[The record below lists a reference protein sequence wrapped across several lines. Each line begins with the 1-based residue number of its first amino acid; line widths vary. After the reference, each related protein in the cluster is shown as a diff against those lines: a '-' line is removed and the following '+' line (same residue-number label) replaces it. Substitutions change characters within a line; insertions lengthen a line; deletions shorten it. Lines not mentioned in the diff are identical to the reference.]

1 MVRALTEVATGAL
14 LLIGVSLG
22 IYVAAA
28 TLHERSHWAVGRL
41 WSSDVRVRQIF
52 VVFPVSVEF
61 PSPYDVPPGAI
72 RLAGAAPL
80 LVCLPVGLALF
91 TTLEASFRVRIVL
104 ALPFWAA
111 SILSPSDLLAVLF
124 PRRFQVVAAEHEKLT
139 HLRVTEILLEELRP

>member
-1 MVRALTEVATGAL
+1 MVRALAEMATGVL
-14 LLIGVSLG
+14 LLIGVSLVV
-22 IYVAAA
+22 YVAAA

-41 WSSDVRVRQIF
+41 WSSDVRVRQLF

-80 LVCLPVGLALF
+80 LFCLPVGVALF
-91 TTLEASFRVRIVL
+91 TAVEASFRVRVIL

-111 SILSPSDLLAVLF
+111 SLLSPSDLLAVVY
-124 PRRFQVVAAEHEKLT
+124 PRRFQAIAAEYEELS
-139 HLRVTEILLEELRP
+139 HLRVTEIILEEFRS